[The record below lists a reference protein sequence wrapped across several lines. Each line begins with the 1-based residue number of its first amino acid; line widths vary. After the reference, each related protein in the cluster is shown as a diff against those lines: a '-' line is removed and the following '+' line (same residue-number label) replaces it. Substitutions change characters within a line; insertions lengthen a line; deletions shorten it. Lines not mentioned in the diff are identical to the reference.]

1 MITGESILKIT
12 QTTLQ
17 KNLLAL
23 AISLSFS
30 AHAEITRLEIDST
43 EPYGTFRSG
52 EYVLIKGKLRG
63 EISPKENIPGLDQI
77 KTNSRGNIEYATK
90 LVLIMPSEKGHS
102 NGALLVDVPNRGRA
116 YAQALYNSPRD
127 EPFQSGS
134 FEQGTGFLQDYGYSV
149 AEVYWELGQGAE
161 LPSFTDK
168 DGKTRFAE
176 GVGFAIMRDAGI
188 FFSKAAA
195 DATGNP
201 NPLKGQISRTIASG
215 KSQTGRFLKTFLLNG
230 FNMAGDRRVFDGMQ
244 IFVSGSGLLPILQ
257 TGTGPES
264 SGNASPNFTNPEMRG
279 VHEKQL
285 TIGDITQEVQ
295 ARGEVPP
302 KMLLLSTSTDF
313 YSLRA
318 SLGRTGAS
326 GTTDQP
332 IPANVRMYDLAGAS
346 HVLVPK
352 QPKDCTMP
360 RAVLDWTPVS
370 RATFLRLDEWVTTN
384 SLPPQSRLM
393 VLEKASDKIP
403 TLPAPAHLPNAV
415 IQVPQLDTDGNAVG
429 GVRLP
434 DLVAPLG
441 THGGQNAPQT
451 FTCSLI
457 GSYSAF
463 AVNKEEREKNKD
475 QRPSLTERYQSRDQY
490 VGQIRQASA
499 NLMHEGFLLQD
510 DAAVIIQAAASTPLF
525 VNTNPNPNPR

>member
-1 MITGESILKIT
+1 MQST
-12 QTTLQ
+12 Q
-17 KNLLAL
+17 KNMKKSLLAL
-23 AISLSFS
+23 SLSLSFC
-30 AHAEITRLEIDST
+30 AHAEVTHLQIDST

-127 EPFQSGS
+127 EPFQSGTL
-134 FEQGTGFLQDYGYSV
+134 EQGTGFLQDYGYSV

-168 DGKTRFAE
+168 EGKTRFAE
-176 GVGFAIMRDAGI
+176 GVGFAIMRDAAI
-188 FFSKAAA
+188 FLSKAAA
-195 DATGNP
+195 DSTGKP
-201 NPLKGQISRTIASG
+201 NPLKGQISRTVASG

-244 IFVSGSGLLPILQ
+244 IFVSGAGLLPILQ

-264 SGNASPNFTNPEMRG
+264 SGNASPNFTTPEMRG

-285 TIGDITQEVQ
+285 TIGDITNEVQ

-302 KMLLLSTSTDF
+302 KMMLLSTATDF

-332 IPANVRMYDLAGAS
+332 IPTNVRMYDIAGAS
-346 HVLVPK
+346 HVLVPR

-360 RAVLDWTPVS
+360 HAVLDWTPVS

-384 SLPPQSRLM
+384 SIPPQNRLM
-393 VLEKASDKIP
+393 ALEQASEKIP
-403 TLPAPAHLPNAV
+403 TLPAPKHLPNAV
-415 IQVPQLDTDGNAVG
+415 IQVPQLDIDGNSIG

-441 THGGQNAPQT
+441 THGGQNSPQT

-463 AVNKEEREKNKD
+463 AINK
-475 QRPSLTERYQSRDQY
+475 TERDLTKDARLSVKERYTSRDDY
-490 VGQIRQASA
+490 VGKVRQAA
-499 NLMHEGFLLQD
+499 AVLMQEGFLLQD
-510 DAAVIIQAAASTPLF
+510 DAAVIVQAAASNQLF
-525 VNTNPNPNPR
+525 GNTNPNPNPR

>member
-1 MITGESILKIT
+1 MKTTKNTKSII
-12 QTTLQ
+12 Q
-17 KNLLAL
+17 KSLLAL
-23 AISLSFS
+23 SISLSFGVK
-30 AHAEITRLEIDST
+30 AEITHIEINST
-43 EPYGTFRSG
+43 EPFGTFRSG
-52 EYVLIKGKLRG
+52 EFVIIKGKLHG

-90 LVLIMPSEKGHS
+90 LVLIMPSEKGHG

-127 EPFQSGS
+127 EPFQSGT

-161 LPSFTDK
+161 LPSFMDK
-168 DGKTRFAE
+168 DGKTRFSE
-176 GVGFAIMRDAGI
+176 GVGFAIMRDTGI
-188 FFSKAAA
+188 FLSKAAA
-195 DATGNP
+195 DSMGKP
-201 NPLKGQISRTIASG
+201 NPLKGLVSRTIASG

-279 VHEKQL
+279 VHEKHL
-285 TIGDITQEVQ
+285 TIGDITNEVQ

-302 KMLLLSTSTDF
+302 KMMLLSTSTDF

-318 SLGRTGAS
+318 SLGRTGAR

-332 IPANVRMYDLAGAS
+332 IPANVRMYDIAGAS

-360 RAVLDWTPVS
+360 HAVLDWTPVS
-370 RATFLRLDEWVTTN
+370 RATFLRLDEWITTN
-384 SLPPQSRLM
+384 SIPPQSRLM
-393 VLEKASDKIP
+393 SLEKASEKIP

-415 IQVPQLDTDGNAVG
+415 IQVPQLDTDGNALG

-441 THGGQNAPQT
+441 THGGQNSPQT

-463 AVNKEEREKNKD
+463 AVNQAEREKNKD
-475 QRPSLTERYQSRDQY
+475 SRLSVTERYQSRDEY
-490 VGQIRQASA
+490 VGKIRQAAA
-499 NLMHEGFLLQD
+499 NLMHEGLLLQD
-510 DAAVIIQAAASTPLF
+510 DMAVIIQAAASSPLF
-525 VNTNPNPNPR
+525 GNTNPNPNPR

>member
-1 MITGESILKIT
+1 MK
-12 QTTLQ
+12 TTK
-17 KNLLAL
+17 KNLLKSLLAL
-23 AISLSFS
+23 SISLNFC
-30 AHAEITRLEIDST
+30 AHAEITHLEINST

-90 LVLIMPSEKGHS
+90 LVLIMPSDKGHG

-116 YAQALYNSPRD
+116 YAQALYNSPRA
-127 EPFQSGS
+127 EPFQSGT

-168 DGKTRFAE
+168 EGKIRFAE

-188 FFSKAAA
+188 FLSKAAA
-195 DATGNP
+195 DSTGKP
-201 NPLKGQISRTIASG
+201 NPLKGLVSRTIASG

-230 FNMAGDRRVFDGMQ
+230 FNMAGDRRVFDGMHV
-244 IFVSGSGLLPILQ
+244 FVSGAGLLPIMQ
-257 TGTGPES
+257 TGTGPDS

-302 KMLLLSTSTDF
+302 KMMLLSTSTDF

-318 SLGRTGAS
+318 SLGRTGAG

-332 IPANVRMYDLAGAS
+332 IPANVRMYDIAGAP

-360 RAVLDWTPVS
+360 HAVLDWTPVS

-384 SLPPQSRLM
+384 SIPPQSRLM
-393 VLEKASDKIP
+393 SLEKASEKIP

-415 IQVPQLDTDGNAVG
+415 IQVPQLDTDGNALE

-441 THGGQNAPQT
+441 THGGQNSPQT

-463 AVNKEEREKNKD
+463 AVKKAEREKNKD
-475 QRPSLTERYQSRDQY
+475 SRLSVTERYPSRDDY
-490 VGQIRQASA
+490 VGKIRQAAA

-510 DAAVIIQAAASTPLF
+510 DMAVIIQAAASTQLF
-525 VNTNPNPNPR
+525 GNTNPNPNPR